1 MGAALG
7 SLFLFFLPRPPRSI
21 LVRLG
26 SHRYRATLTLRQT
39 PLLMSRLVS
48 AGSRF
53 RWASVGDVS
62 DQERAA
68 EQKSAEEKK
77 RKRALR
83 EESRAAAKAAAK
95 AAAAPRTFPS
105 AELGAAPRSDRL
117 ETGASRNPE
126 PQVGTRSGGKE
137 KSQSSSSSSSSSSSE
152 GEGGEGPLEVLL
164 AVGPG
169 ISKAHPLVLD
179 VEGVRFRGRPAQ
191 Q

>member
-83 EESRAAAKAAAK
+83 EESRAAAKAAA
-95 AAAAPRTFPS
+95 APRTLPS